1 MLLSLY
7 NSNKKKEIK
16 QMPFAI
22 DIPKEYIIIQDLALT
37 LEIKTIHTFLTNP
50 KTFGI
55 NPNLKHVVRPVCFLY
70 NNLKK

>member
-16 QMPFAI
+16 QIPFAI

-37 LEIKTIHTFLTNP
+37 LEIKTTHTFSTNP
-50 KTFGI
+50 KTF
-55 NPNLKHVVRPVCFLY
+55 FLE
-70 NNLKK
+70 